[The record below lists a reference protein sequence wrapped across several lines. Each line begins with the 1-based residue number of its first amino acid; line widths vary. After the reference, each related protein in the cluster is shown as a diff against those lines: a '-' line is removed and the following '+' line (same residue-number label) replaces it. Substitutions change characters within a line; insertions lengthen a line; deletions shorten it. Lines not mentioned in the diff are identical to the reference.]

1 MGNYYTPFSLR
12 VPEELLD
19 KIRKMAE
26 EHKRSMNKEIEFV
39 LEQYVNAIERGDETP
54 SETGKKRPPAPSYP
68 AERSF

>member
-12 VPEELLD
+12 VPEELLE

-39 LEQYVNAIERGDETP
+39 LEQYVNAIERGDETTP
-54 SETGKKRPPAPSYP
+54 ETGRK
-68 AERSF
+68 